1 MPLHPVI
8 GRPAEVQAAGA
19 SLAAHQ
25 ATRELPTAGPWA
37 KFAAVAKKG
46 EEAEGAAAAA
56 TTIAAADAPS
66 EQQQQQQAS
75 SAPSADFD
83 SVPAVL
89 VQGLDFS
96 YPDIGEGG
104 KITLAASKRT
114 SIAIEISSA
123 ARARARESVV
133 AGAWRALSLNLDD
146 RSRAPSSFLSPPSK
160 KKKRQPPPDGRPLP
174 GVPPVVVDMHLS
186 LPTGSRCLLLG
197 ANGAGKTTLLK
208 VLGGKHLVPRA
219 AVSVLGG
226 RSPFHD
232 TGLASSGA
240 LSYLGGNWERDV
252 AFAGFSVP
260 LAADFGAG
268 EMLERASAP
277 GAEGAARRE
286 KLVEVLDIDPEW
298 RMHRVSDGQRR
309 RVQIAMGEYFFAFL
323 SGGSSLAR
331 GLFSSSKGEKKKRKK
346 NPREWEKTKK
356 THLSFSLSS
365 PAPFSLSHP
374 PSLSPPP
381 TSQACSSPLTSF
393 SSTR

>member
-75 SAPSADFD
+75 SAPSADSD

-160 KKKRQPPPDGRPLP
+160 KKKNANRHQTAVRSPACPPSSSTCTSPSRP
-174 GVPPVVVDMHLS
+174 G
-186 LPTGSRCLLLG
+186 
-197 ANGAGKTTLLK
+197 
-208 VLGGKHLVPRA
+208 RA
-219 AVSVLGG
+219 ACSWA
-226 RSPFHD
+226 P
-232 TGLASSGA
+232 T
-240 LSYLGGNWERDV
+240 
-252 AFAGFSVP
+252 
-260 LAADFGAG
+260 
-268 EMLERASAP
+268 AP
-277 GAEGAARRE
+277 G
-286 KLVEVLDIDPEW
+286 
-298 RMHRVSDGQRR
+298 RR
-309 RVQIAMGEYFFAFL
+309 R
-323 SGGSSLAR
+323 S
-331 GLFSSSKGEKKKRKK
+331 
-346 NPREWEKTKK
+346 
-356 THLSFSLSS
+356 
-365 PAPFSLSHP
+365 
-374 PSLSPPP
+374 
-381 TSQACSSPLTSF
+381 
-393 SSTR
+393 

>member
-75 SAPSADFD
+75 SAPSADSD

-160 KKKRQPPPDGRPLP
+160 KKKTPTATRRPSAPRRAPRRRRHAPLP
-174 GVPPVVVDMHLS
+174 PGRVA
-186 LPTGSRCLLLG
+186 LPAPGRQRRREDDAPEG
-197 ANGAGKTTLLK
+197 ARGEA
-208 VLGGKHLVPRA
+208 PRA
-219 AVSVLGG
+219 ARGRLGARG
-226 RSPFHD
+226 
-232 TGLASSGA
+232 
-240 LSYLGGNWERDV
+240 
-252 AFAGFSVP
+252 P
-260 LAADFGAG
+260 LAVPRHGPGLLGRALVPGGQLGA
-268 EMLERASAP
+268 
-277 GAEGAARRE
+277 
-286 KLVEVLDIDPEW
+286 
-298 RMHRVSDGQRR
+298 RR
-309 RVQIAMGEYFFAFL
+309 RVRWVLGATG
-323 SGGSSLAR
+323 R
-331 GLFSSSKGEKKKRKK
+331 
-346 NPREWEKTKK
+346 
-356 THLSFSLSS
+356 
-365 PAPFSLSHP
+365 
-374 PSLSPPP
+374 
-381 TSQACSSPLTSF
+381 
-393 SSTR
+393 